1 MDAEGSTARQGWHL
15 SSLLHLF
22 PPQHQELLEY
32 MRKLEARL
40 EKVADE
46 KWNED
51 AATEDEEAVA
61 GLGLYTPNFVTPLPR
76 STLPCWGEFHVTTP
90 GSLPL
95 PSVFC
100 LFLPRLA
107 IV

>member
-1 MDAEGSTARQGWHL
+1 
-15 SSLLHLF
+15 
-22 PPQHQELLEY
+22 

-46 KWNED
+46 KWTED

-76 STLPCWGEFHVTTP
+76 PTLPCWGEFHVTTP
-90 GSLPL
+90 GS
-95 PSVFC
+95 C
-100 LFLPRLA
+100 LCLLCFAFFFPDSGPCL
-107 IV
+107 I